1 VDDRA
6 EQTPVDGKTSDVGGS
21 QRAGFNELN
30 RGGYLGQL
38 CTPGSLLHGTEK
50 KAELVALGI
59 RENDPGSVGR
69 LADIDSLRPQVEEPP
84 HLFVLSRSVCPQ
96 VKVNPILDDLLVSN
110 SSDLEP
116 KELDG
121 LPRAHQTCG
130 MEPRLTLISL
140 VVRDLVVSRRFYI
153 DGLGW
158 PIEFEVPEE
167 VVMVRLVPGVVLS
180 LWQED
185 KAKGE
190 LGTIG
195 RTPDALPFAL
205 AHNVGSEAEV
215 DAALDEASAVGASIP
230 TPAIRRDWGGYS
242 GYFVDPD
249 GFRWEVAYNPGL

>member
-1 VDDRA
+1 MATIEIAAIR
-6 EQTPVDGKTSDVGGS
+6 
-21 QRAGFNELN
+21 
-30 RGGYLGQL
+30 
-38 CTPGSLLHGTEK
+38 
-50 KAELVALGI
+50 LVMPEAMGHRCETI
-59 RENDPGSVGR
+59 ETDPRHHVRRR
-69 LADIDSLRPQVEEPP
+69 LIP
-84 HLFVLSRSVCPQ
+84 
-96 VKVNPILDDLLVSN
+96 
-110 SSDLEP
+110 
-116 KELDG
+116 ELDG
-121 LPRAHQTCG
+121 LLRGHQTCR

-215 DAALDEASAVGASIP
+215 DAALDEASAAGASIP